1 MRVPHLLSIVAL
13 TAVLSPARAA
23 QDGPSAKEID
33 ALVEEY
39 FQHDWKSPEGI
50 ARHDEILA
58 LLADAPPLDESRVKK
73 WKKTLLKHWGKG
85 PKLDKKGG
93 RRYLWEEPRRKGLY
107 ILGGKEKSP
116 KGLFLGMHGG
126 GVGSGDAGKSHGAY
140 SSAVGS
146 EKWLGIFPEVI
157 EKTECGWTD
166 AGTEEFCLELI
177 DRAIRTWKIDRDHI
191 YFGGHSM
198 GGYGSWTL
206 GAHHA
211 DMVAALMPSAGAPTP
226 IMNREGEATGIVE
239 GVVPN
244 LRNVRMV
251 VFQST
256 DDPQVPPDANQAA
269 AKEVEEA
276 RAKYGG
282 YENFEYWEVTGVGH
296 GFPVGGIEELIDKIA
311 DAERPPLP
319 DKVVWQPDLSWKRHF
334 YWLWWDSPR
343 QRAIV
348 VAEVDRETNSIHV
361 EVRGKSDGL
370 YVLLND
376 ELVDMKRE
384 VVVTAGA
391 REVFRGVPQRSL
403 VALLSTGVRG
413 DERLMFDARIPL
425 NPTE

>member
-1 MRVPHLLSIVAL
+1 MRTSPLLPILAL
-13 TAVLSPARAA
+13 VTTLSPTLAA
-23 QDGPSAKEID
+23 QDELSKKEID

-39 FQHDWKSPEGI
+39 FEHDWKSPAGI
-50 ARHDEILA
+50 ARHDEILVE
-58 LLADAPPLDESRVKK
+58 LAGVPPLDKGGVKK
-73 WKKTLLKHWGKG
+73 WKKTLLKLWSKG
-85 PKLDKKGG
+85 PELDKKGG
-93 RRYLWEEPRRKGLY
+93 RRYLWEEPKKKGLY
-107 ILGGKEKSP
+107 ILGGKDKKP

-126 GVGSGDAGKSHGAY
+126 GVGSGDAGASHGAY
-140 SSAVGS
+140 SGAVSG
-146 EKWLGIFPEVI
+146 EKWLGIFPQVI
-157 EKTECGWTD
+157 EKTERGWTD

-226 IMNREGEATGIVE
+226 IMNRNGETTGIVE

-244 LRNVRMV
+244 LRNVRML

-256 DDPQVPPDANQAA
+256 DDPKVPPDANQAA
-269 AKEVEEA
+269 VKEVEAA
-276 RAKYGG
+276 REEYGG
-282 YENFEYWEVTGVGH
+282 YEGFEYWEVADRGHNFPEGGVR
-296 GFPVGGIEELIDKIA
+296 ELLEKIA

-334 YWLWWDSPR
+334 YWLWWDAPR
-343 QRAIV
+343 MRAIV
-348 VAEVDRETNSIHV
+348 VAELDREANSIRV
-361 EVRGKSDGL
+361 TVRGKSDGL

-376 ELVDMKRE
+376 ELVDMDRE
-384 VVVTAGA
+384 VVVYEGA
-391 REVFRGVPQRSL
+391 REVFRGVPERTL

-413 DERLMFDARIPL
+413 DEKLMFDARIAL
-425 NPTE
+425 NPE